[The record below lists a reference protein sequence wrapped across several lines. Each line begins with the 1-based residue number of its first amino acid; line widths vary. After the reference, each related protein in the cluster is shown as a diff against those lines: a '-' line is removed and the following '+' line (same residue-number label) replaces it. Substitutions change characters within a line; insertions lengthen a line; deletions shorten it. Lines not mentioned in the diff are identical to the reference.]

1 MKPNIVRGGGGRIVE
16 LRGEIGLKCSK
27 IAKCLNTFV
36 AHCLK
41 MKNRYLRETIHCVTW
56 IQRQDVLISHMIML
70 LLFSVTWA
78 RKYHDCC
85 IWMMMSQRC
94 KTADELGKMVFK
106 ARISSDTRAYV
117 HLAKEWKSLSAKQ
130 IIQRLH
136 ISRASLYHILKEDK
150 IREDNQERQ
159 KEKNIGR
166 PRKLGARE
174 KRLLLR
180 EIPKLRKSEGKFTVK
195 QLTQQAGVSPRN
207 VSRQVQNAGHRSQVT
222 GHRSQVTE
230 NATKS

>member
-1 MKPNIVRGGGGRIVE
+1 
-16 LRGEIGLKCSK
+16 
-27 IAKCLNTFV
+27 
-36 AHCLK
+36 
-41 MKNRYLRETIHCVTW
+41 
-56 IQRQDVLISHMIML
+56 
-70 LLFSVTWA
+70 
-78 RKYHDCC
+78 
-85 IWMMMSQRC
+85 
-94 KTADELGKMVFK
+94 MVFK
-106 ARISSDTRAYV
+106 ARISSDMRAYV
-117 HLAKEWKSLSAKQ
+117 RLAKEWKRLSAKQ
-130 IIQRLH
+130 IIRRSH
-136 ISRASLYHILKEDK
+136 ISRASLYRILKEEK

-222 GHRSQVTE
+222 GHRSQVTGHRSQKMQQKVRHSAGLFMFIYLFHFRLRH
-230 NATKS
+230 NQAYVWH